1 MATIVCYDREGKAH
15 SFASEDIAFR
25 PAVYGIFIEND
36 QVFLLKHPETNL
48 FYPPGKI
55 LAEDE
60 PPTQV
65 VRQQFRKLTGLAL
78 QLGPL
83 IFVED
88 QYVVDDEQQPW
99 QLSLLYYALERP
111 MITMAPTM
119 AEVDD
124 YEQPEWVLLDGLQR
138 QQMQFGYEAI
148 QAARLRLK
156 L

>member
-1 MATIVCYDREGKAH
+1 MATIICYDREGKAQ
-15 SFASEDIAFR
+15 SFASEEIGFR

-48 FYPPGKI
+48 FYPPGEV
-55 LAEDE
+55 LVEDK

-65 VRQQFRKLTGLAL
+65 VRQQFRKLTGLVL

-88 QYVVDDEQQPW
+88 RYVVDDEGEAW

-111 MITMAPTM
+111 IITMAPTM

-124 YEQPEWVLLDGLQR
+124 YEQPEWIPLDSLQR
-138 QQMQFGYEAI
+138 EQMQFGYEAI
-148 QAARLRLK
+148 QAARLHLK

>member
-1 MATIVCYDREGKAH
+1 MATIICYDREGKAQ
-15 SFASEDIAFR
+15 SFASEEIGFR

-48 FYPPGKI
+48 FYPPGEV
-55 LAEDE
+55 LVEDK

-65 VRQQFRKLTGLAL
+65 VRQQFRKLTGLVL

-88 QYVVDDEQQPW
+88 QYVVDDEGEAW

-111 MITMAPTM
+111 IIAMAPTM

-124 YEQPEWVLLDGLQR
+124 YEQPEWIPLDSLQR
-138 QQMQFGYEAI
+138 EQMQFGYEAI
-148 QAARLRLK
+148 QAARLYLK